1 MAIGN
6 LNKKNAA
13 SKSTGVK
20 VKTVG
25 DFLAKAED
33 NKPVDFVVDL
43 SSLTLNELVAQY
55 IDVDRQSHILKG
67 QILLEARRR
76 FVSNQEFGEWRSLNF
91 SGLPQQT
98 ANNLMSLARYFNE
111 KSRPLAHIPVSAGY
125 LISAPINEPI
135 AEIVYKKTL
144 ELEKPTLKDVREL
157 IEQLKNVENVKE
169 NSKKKASVDKIMLM
183 VNRLAENEVKELFA
197 RIKNEYTHI
206 DLS

>member
-13 SKSTGVK
+13 SKATEVK

-76 FVSNQEFGEWRSLNF
+76 FISNQEFGEWRSLNF

-157 IEQLKNVENVKE
+157 IEQLKNVENISE

-183 VNRLAENEVKELFA
+183 INRLAENEVKELFA
-197 RIKNEYTHI
+197 RIKTEYTHI

>member
-13 SKSTGVK
+13 SKTTEVK
-20 VKTVG
+20 VTTVS

-67 QILLEARRR
+67 QILLEARKR
-76 FVSNQEFGEWRSLNF
+76 FISNQEFGEWRSLNF

-144 ELEKPTLKDVREL
+144 ELEKPTLKDVRAL
-157 IEQLKNVENVKE
+157 IEQLKNVGDIGVT
-169 NSKKKASVDKIMLM
+169 SKKKASVDKIMLM
-183 VNRLAENEVKELFA
+183 INQLAENEVKKLFA
-197 RIKNEYTHI
+197 RIKTEYTHI